1 MNYLAHALL
10 ANESAATLVGGL
22 MGDFVKGR
30 ILPELPG
37 EIRRG
42 ILDHRNIDRF
52 TDTHVSVLASKRL
65 VSPLRRRFAGI
76 MVDVFFDHF
85 LARHWERFA
94 DRPLQDFTAHVYAT
108 LYRHWHLL
116 PDRLQRI
123 LPVMAGEDWLASYW
137 DIDAI
142 HASINGISSRR
153 LRRHN
158 SLLHGAV
165 ELERNYSEF
174 EAYFLAFFP
183 ELIEFVRSKTR
194 QRHSSAL
201 SAVNLANDRIL
212 DFYMLTKNNMER

>member
-30 ILPELPG
+30 ISQELPG

-42 ILDHRNIDRF
+42 IVGHRRIDRF
-52 TDTHVSVLASKRL
+52 TDTHVSVLASKKL

-85 LARHWERFA
+85 LARHWKRFA
-94 DRPLQDFTAHVYAT
+94 DRPLQDFTAHVYDT

-116 PDRLQRI
+116 PDRLQQV
-123 LPVMAGEDWLASYW
+123 LPAMATEDWLASYR

-142 HASINGISSRR
+142 HASINGISLRR
-153 LRRHN
+153 LRCQN
-158 SLLHGAV
+158 SLYHGAV
-165 ELERNYSEF
+165 ELEQNYTEF
-174 EAYFLAFFP
+174 EVHFLAFFP
-183 ELIEFVRSKTR
+183 ELTEFTRSMAR
-194 QRHSSAL
+194 Q
-201 SAVNLANDRIL
+201 
-212 DFYMLTKNNMER
+212 